1 MKSPGSHPLE
11 GQIGEYHRIH
21 FYENEGRG
29 AEAERGEGKI
39 YDTRLSR
46 LTKQMNDSLESIAA
60 EKREVF
66 KKMVDDITRA
76 SLKYIDSRIGL
87 LNASKSQDKQAIM
100 DADRARRFAHIR
112 LVDSIMIA
120 CRNFASTAEGW
131 MMEADVAQLVGN
143 SEDPR
148 VRDTVA
154 AAAIDFVWQLLDQE
168 EAISR
173 NK

>member
-11 GQIGEYHRIH
+11 GQLGEYHRIH

-29 AEAERGEGKI
+29 AESERGEGKI

-46 LTKQMNDSLESIAA
+46 LTKQMSDSLESIPA
-60 EKREVF
+60 ERREVF
-66 KKMVDDITRA
+66 KNLVDDITRS

-87 LNASKSQDKQAIM
+87 ISASKSQDKQAIM
-100 DADRARRFAHIR
+100 EADRARRFAHIR

-131 MMEADVAQLVGN
+131 IVEADVAQLVG
-143 SEDPR
+143 SGDDAR

-168 EAISR
+168 KAISR
-173 NK
+173 KK